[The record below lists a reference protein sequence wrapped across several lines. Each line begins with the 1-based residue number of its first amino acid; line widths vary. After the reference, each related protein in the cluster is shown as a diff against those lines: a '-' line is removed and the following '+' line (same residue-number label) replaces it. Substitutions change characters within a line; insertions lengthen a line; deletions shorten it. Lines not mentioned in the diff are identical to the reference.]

1 MKRILLLLVTIFI
14 SLLVFT
20 FFFWFSEIKL
30 FKIKADVSQASFSVE
45 NSYLFT
51 TPLRAAAS
59 GSEKIRVTVFILNN
73 QGLGVLGKSVS
84 LGQDPNLTIETIQG
98 MSDQFGKAVFDVS
111 SVNKGEYYLEV
122 KVGDMKM
129 NQQAHLTFY

>member
-1 MKRILLLLVTIFI
+1 MRKFLLILILIFL

-20 FFFWFSEIKL
+20 LFFWFEEINL
-30 FKIKADVSQASFSVE
+30 FKIKADVSQASFSIE

-51 TPLRAAAS
+51 TPLRAEAS
-59 GSEKIRVTVFILNN
+59 GQEKIRVTIFVLNN

-84 LGQDPNLTIETIQG
+84 ISPNSNIKAEVIQG
-98 MSDQFGKAVFDVS
+98 TTDQFGKAVFDIS
-111 SVNKGEYYLEV
+111 STIKGEYYLEV
-122 KVGDMKM
+122 VVENAKL